1 MTIEVKSR
9 HDLIKKSPLSLTQAQ
24 AIDRINESKS
34 HILSFGLPTYKNS
47 SYLRATLDAPAL
59 LAATIHRD
67 EANPFTELG
76 VDFGATNAFEYLGD
90 LALETEDDFEIIRT
104 ISKTVFLS
112 GKSPIFIGGDHS
124 VTFPIISGL
133 HEAIGPVNLLHFDAH
148 PDLYDNLQDNPLS
161 HASPFARI
169 MELGLVHQLWQYG
182 IRTLNSH
189 QATQV
194 QRFGVHCNE
203 MRNHRK
209 WPMPSFNGPVYIT
222 IDLDALDPAFAPGVS
237 HYEPGGMS
245 VRDILDIIH
254 ALKVPIIGA
263 DIVELNPTRD
273 RQSMT
278 AIAGGKLLREVGGMM
293 LMQR

>member
-1 MTIEVKSR
+1 MEL
-9 HDLIKKSPLSLTQAQ
+9 DAIKKSPVPLTQAQ
-24 AIDRINESKS
+24 AIDLIDESKS
-34 HILSFGLPTYKNS
+34 HIISFGLPTYKNS
-47 SYLRATLDAPAL
+47 SHLRSSLDAPAL
-59 LAATIHRD
+59 LAATVHRD

-104 ISKTVFLS
+104 VSKTVFLS

-124 VTFPIISGL
+124 VTFPIIAGL
-133 HEAIGPVNLLHFDAH
+133 HDAIGPVTLLHFDAH
-148 PDLYDNLQDNPLS
+148 TDLYDNLQDNPLS

-169 MELGLVHQLWQYG
+169 MELGLARELWQYG

-189 QATQV
+189 QAVQV

-203 MRNHRK
+203 MRNYKK
-209 WPMPSFNGPVYIT
+209 WPMPAIEGPVYIT

-245 VRDILDIIH
+245 VRDILDIVH
-254 ALKVPIIGA
+254 SLSVPIVGA
-263 DIVELNPTRD
+263 DIVELNPSRD

-278 AIAGGKLLREVGGMM
+278 AIAGGKFLREVGGMM